1 MLRCRHYPTTIARTG
16 TTGDCTQVATVG
28 GANDGRS
35 AVENQAGGRAVDKQ
49 AAPGVGHFAFGEAD
63 PATVRGVIA
72 SCVAAMPLH
81 EQFIDRY
88 CRSPVAA

>member
-1 MLRCRHYPTTIARTG
+1 MFAQTSWV
-16 TTGDCTQVATVG
+16 QVMVG
-28 GANDGRS
+28 QRIVPAGYHPLVD
-35 AVENQAGGRAVDKQ
+35 AVPQADLEK
-49 AAPGVGHFAFGEAD
+49 FGES
-63 PATVRGVIA
+63 VRGVIA